1 METTGPGVL
10 SELDKGVVVGVLLSA
25 GHFGGDGR
33 QPHVVVKMHT
43 RHERLLR
50 FLHERVPGSRLYG
63 PYSYGKRDF
72 FQWVARGKVLARYL
86 IPLLD
91 EIGMESYDGHSA
103 ARYATMKERY
113 ADAIRRAGA

>member
-1 METTGPGVL
+1 METSAGHGL
-10 SELDKGVVVGVLLSA
+10 SDLDKGILVGVMLSA

-63 PYSYGKRDF
+63 PYSHGKRDY
-72 FQWVARGKVLARYL
+72 FQWAARGKVLAQNL

-91 EIGMESYDGHSA
+91 EIGMEDYDAHSA
-103 ARYATMKERY
+103 ARYARMKERY
-113 ADAIRRAGA
+113 ADVIRRAGA